1 MRLPFDAIDDS
12 LKNVYITKTE
22 GQKLKE
28 LFEGEGFLSDLY
40 KQDDVVGTVV
50 RTFSGVQG
58 LSKAGKTIYS
68 PLAHIR
74 NTVGA
79 AGYTITSG
87 NLKGLLDGFRYAVAL
102 PKKERD
108 DLIKEYT
115 DLGIRGSNID
125 LNQVLKRFG
134 DISDKIDDGAIIER
148 LVKSGGLA
156 AFGKPG
162 TKAAKAAQ
170 DFYGGVDDFL
180 KAWLFLLMKKQK
192 LKKYLILFQK
202 SNRQLNLRSLIRHLM
217 LVEEHLQQRTTL
229 KK

>member
-1 MRLPFDAIDDS
+1 M
-12 LKNVYITKTE
+12 
-22 GQKLKE
+22 
-28 LFEGEGFLSDLY
+28 
-40 KQDDVVGTVV
+40 
-50 RTFSGVQG
+50 
-58 LSKAGKTIYS
+58 
-68 PLAHIR
+68 
-74 NTVGA
+74 GA

-87 NLKGLLDGFRYAVAL
+87 NLKGLLDGFRYALAL

-170 DFYGGVDDFL
+170 DLYGGVDDFFKGVSVFANEKT
-180 KAWLFLLMKKQK
+180 KAKKVFDSLSKEQQAAKLAEFDQTFNAGRGTSTAKDYVKEIASQK
-192 LKKYLILFQK
+192 T
-202 SNRQLNLRSLIRHLM
+202 LNLTP
-217 LVEEHLQQRTTL
+217 V
-229 KK
+229 